1 MIRQDAFVGSL
12 GIPGTYRVGGS
23 VRDEILG
30 RKPHDG
36 DYVVLDTELL
46 DLMNRIDA
54 AGGKPSFMQTRDGR
68 KIGARA
74 NVKGLGFVEIA
85 LPRKE
90 VSTGPGHRD
99 FYITIDPGLTLD
111 EDATRRDFTINAVY
125 RHIPSGT
132 VVDPLDG
139 VNAIK
144 QKVLMTTH
152 RHSFRDDPLRILR
165 ALRFKSQLGFAFMEA
180 LELQMQDY
188 ADCVT
193 GLTDKGVSGTAL
205 DELCKLLMGRNVA
218 AALRN
223 MRDFGVMEHFL
234 PELKPILGYEQG
246 SRYHDMTTDEHTFT
260 ALDAAAGM
268 HCDLR
273 VRLALL
279 FHDSGKRA
287 SAWVGSDGRT
297 HYYVPDD
304 KEWGKVMARKQ
315 EHFDVWLP
323 VAPKPRDHAET
334 GAEIAYDAL
343 VRLNAPKK
351 LRDDVVTIV
360 KNHMVPLSTSTRPA
374 KVRRWRVDFGDEL
387 LADLLRHRLCDCMGK
402 GEIDNEQLVAL
413 ERLERIR
420 EDAERH
426 RVPASVKQLKVGG
439 EDAKAAGLAGRDIGS
454 ALRAILHEVVSQPD
468 EKRLS
473 RDWQLSRLQTKG
485 SK

>member
-1 MIRQDAFVGSL
+1 MWYDSSMIRQDAFVASL
-12 GIPGTYRVGGS
+12 DIPGAYLVGGS

-30 RKPHDG
+30 RKPKDA
-36 DYVVLDTELL
+36 DYVVRGVELS
-46 DLMNRIDA
+46 DLMSLIDQV
-54 AGGKPSFMQTRDGR
+54 GGKPSYMQTRDGR

-74 NVKGLGFVEIA
+74 NVKGLGLVEIA

-99 FYITIDPGLTLD
+99 FYITTDPNLTLA

-125 RHIPSGT
+125 RHIESGEI
-132 VVDPLDG
+132 VDPLDG

-205 DELCKLLMGRNVA
+205 EELCKLLMGRNVA

-234 PELKPILGYEQG
+234 PEIKPILGYEQG

-279 FHDSGKRA
+279 FHDSGKPLT
-287 SAWVGSDGRT
+287 AWVGEDGRT
-297 HYYVPDD
+297 HYYANEALGTV
-304 KEWGKVMARKQ
+304 
-315 EHFDVWLP
+315 
-323 VAPKPRDHAET
+323 DHAEC
-334 GAEIAYDAL
+334 GARIAYSTL

-374 KVRRWRVDFGDEL
+374 KVRRWRVDYGDDL

-402 GEIDNEQLVAL
+402 GEINNEQLVAL

-426 RVPASVKQLKVGG
+426 RVPASVKELKVGG
-439 EDAKAAGLAGRDIGS
+439 EDAKAVGLAGRDIGS
-454 ALRAILHEVVSQPD
+454 ALRSILHEVVSQPD

-473 RDWQLSRLQTKG
+473 RDWQLSRLEKKG

>member
-1 MIRQDAFVGSL
+1 MWYDSLMLRQDAFVASL
-12 GIPGTYRVGGS
+12 EIPGAYRVGGS

-30 RKPHDG
+30 RKPKDA
-36 DYVVLDTELL
+36 DYVVRNVELL
-46 DLMNRIDA
+46 DLMDRIDA
-54 AGGKPSFMQTRDGR
+54 VGGKPSFMQTRDGR

-74 NVKGLGFVEIA
+74 NVRGLGLIEIA

-90 VSTGPGHRD
+90 VSTGPGRRD
-99 FYITIDPGLTLD
+99 FYITTDPGLTLA

-125 RHIPSGT
+125 RGVPDG
-132 VVDPLDG
+132 VLVDPLDG

-152 RHSFRDDPLRILR
+152 PHSFRDDPLRILR
-165 ALRFKSQLGFAFMEA
+165 ALRFKSQLGFAFLEA
-180 LELQMQDY
+180 LEFQMRDY
-188 ADCVT
+188 AACVD

-218 AALRN
+218 AALRD
-223 MRDFGVMEHFL
+223 MRDFGVMEHLL
-234 PELKPILGYEQG
+234 PELKPMIGFEQG
-246 SRYHDMTTDEHTFT
+246 SRYHDMTTDEHVFT

-279 FHDSGKRA
+279 FHDCGKPE
-287 SAWVGSDGRT
+287 SAWVGEDGRK
-297 HYYVPDD
+297 HYY
-304 KEWGKVMARKQ
+304 ET
-315 EHFDVWLP
+315 ETHE
-323 VAPKPRDHAET
+323 DHAHV
-334 GAEIAYDAL
+334 GARIARAAL
-343 VRLNAPKK
+343 DRLNTPKR

-360 KNHMVPLSTSTRPA
+360 ANHMVPLSTSLRPA
-374 KVRRWRVDFGDEL
+374 KVRRWRVEYGDEL

-402 GEIDNEQLVAL
+402 GQINNDQLVAL

-426 RVPASVKQLKVGG
+426 RVPASVKALKVNGN
-439 EDAKAAGLAGRDIGS
+439 DAKEAGLDGRAIGA
-454 ALRAILHEVVSQPD
+454 ALRSILHEVVSQPD

-473 RDWQLSRLQTKG
+473 REWQLARLQTKG
-485 SK
+485 HHA